1 MQTKVDRKG
10 ENEEMRKKIE
20 IKVEIW
26 KRILLKYE
34 IERRTK
40 KRINSL
46 HIVDIEWIQKEEEEN
61 EIAKFEILFYKRRK
75 KKKYLKKVNEKGK
88 FKNKKIEK
96 KQKQKFRIEWRYRIV
111 ADNKRKFR

>member
-1 MQTKVDRKG
+1 MKRW
-10 ENEEMRKKIE
+10 EKKIE

-46 HIVDIEWIQKEEEEN
+46 HIVDIEWI
-61 EIAKFEILFYKRRK
+61 
-75 KKKYLKKVNEKGK
+75 
-88 FKNKKIEK
+88 
-96 KQKQKFRIEWRYRIV
+96 
-111 ADNKRKFR
+111 